1 MAPIAV
7 GDVVPEGSISFFDEN
22 DQLQTVSVHSLA
34 AGKKVILFGVP
45 GAFTPTCSGD
55 LGFDSKLMNL
65 VDLCFV
71 FPWISMKHVPGFI
84 EKAEE
89 LKSKGVDEIIC
100 FSVNDPFV
108 MKAWGKTYPEN
119 KHVKFVADGSGEYTK
134 LLGLELDLKDK
145 GLGVR
150 SRRFALLLDNLKVTV
165 ANVESG
171 GEFTVSSADDILK
184 AL

>member
-7 GDVVPEGSISFFDEN
+7 GDVVPDGTISFFDEN
-22 DQLQTVSVHSLA
+22 DQLQTASVHSLA

-45 GAFTPTCSGD
+45 GAFTPTCSM
-55 LGFDSKLMNL
+55 S
-65 VDLCFV
+65 
-71 FPWISMKHVPGFI
+71 HVPGFI
-84 EKAEE
+84 GKAEE
-89 LKSKGVDEIIC
+89 LKSKGIDEIIC

-119 KHVKFVADGSGEYTK
+119 KHVKFVADGSGEYTH

-145 GLGVR
+145 GLGIR

-171 GEFTVSSADDILK
+171 GEFTVSSAEDILK

>member
-7 GDVVPEGSISFFDEN
+7 GDVVPDGTISFFDEN
-22 DQLQTVSVHSLA
+22 DQLQTASVHSLA

-45 GAFTPTCSGD
+45 GAFTPTCS
-55 LGFDSKLMNL
+55 
-65 VDLCFV
+65 
-71 FPWISMKHVPGFI
+71 MKHVSGFI

-89 LKSKGVDEIIC
+89 LKSNDVDDIIC

-108 MKAWGKTYPEN
+108 MKAWGKIYAEN
-119 KHVKFVADGSGEYTK
+119 KHVKFVADGSGEYMN

-150 SRRFALLLDNLKVTV
+150 SL
-165 ANVESG
+165 
-171 GEFTVSSADDILK
+171 VST
-184 AL
+184 